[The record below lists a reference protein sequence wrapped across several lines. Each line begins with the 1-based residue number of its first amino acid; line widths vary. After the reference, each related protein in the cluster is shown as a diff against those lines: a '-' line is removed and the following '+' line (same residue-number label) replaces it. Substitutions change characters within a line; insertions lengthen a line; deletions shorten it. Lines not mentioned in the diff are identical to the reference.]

1 MTPKSY
7 LGCQI
12 MCQDKLAMSKELQFN
27 KLLLIYLLWYLG
39 SNAQPIKQ
47 STCHAERAQVI
58 VSQMAVKFAYYF

>member
-12 MCQDKLAMSKELQFN
+12 MCQDKLDMSKELQFN